1 MKKREEK
8 ASQEI
13 VEEIEDNQDSSDE
26 DNDIFA

>member
-1 MKKREEK
+1 LKKREEK